1 MVRKIVAG
9 AARNSTPTLTETTNN
24 ICELCAPDKSRE
36 QLRYENDIHLSD
48 NPGTQIL
55 KVVIIAQ
62 DQWHQGDRS
71 VLQQQKNR

>member
-36 QLRYENDIHLSD
+36 QVRYENDIHLSD